1 MVQWIRKPTAGAGF
15 AAEEKVQYSAW
26 HRGSGL
32 KDCVATAA
40 CCSYSSNLISGLGT
54 SICHGCG
61 CEKKINENMTSVF

>member
-32 KDCVATAA
+32 KDSVLPQLHVAATAR
-40 CCSYSSNLISGLGT
+40 I
-54 SICHGCG
+54 
-61 CEKKINENMTSVF
+61 